1 MAPEFR
7 QTAWIEHASDA
18 GNDVAKTVQHDADPF
33 FLHPLR
39 VVAFLRKGPGIPL
52 DDNGEAADHRFGDAA
67 GSRLADKKVSRA
79 HELMHL
85 LREAD
90 NADWEVP
97 SAGTQFRGQLL
108 IPAAN
113 KNQLKRQARFVNFF
127 GDAINHAGAMP
138 AEQHHRGGKFRL

>member
-79 HELMHL
+79 HELM
-85 LREAD
+85 
-90 NADWEVP
+90 P
-97 SAGTQFRGQLL
+97 S
-108 IPAAN
+108 
-113 KNQLKRQARFVNFF
+113 FVKPT
-127 GDAINHAGAMP
+127 M
-138 AEQHHRGGKFRL
+138 QTGKFHRRERNFAASS